1 MSSLNDDQ
9 LRRWEHL
16 IAEVNATEVPLECI
30 KKILIK
36 LEGGRQRTINLHTLK
51 RQGLDLE
58 QIETALMRIIEEY
71 GDQIRNL
78 EYVIDAVTVAEM
90 LQPKTDEL
98 LQKLSWTLN

>member
-1 MSSLNDDQ
+1 MPLNDDQ

-58 QIETALMRIIEEY
+58 QIETAIIKTVEDY
-71 GDQIRNL
+71 GDKIRNL
-78 EYVIDAVTVAEM
+78 EYIIDAATVAEM
-90 LQPKTDEL
+90 LQPKTDQL
-98 LQKLSWTLN
+98 LQKLK